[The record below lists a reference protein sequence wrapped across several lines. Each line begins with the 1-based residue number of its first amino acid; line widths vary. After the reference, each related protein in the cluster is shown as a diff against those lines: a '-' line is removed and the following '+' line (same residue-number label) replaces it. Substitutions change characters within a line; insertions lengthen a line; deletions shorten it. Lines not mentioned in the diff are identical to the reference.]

1 MTGGPND
8 RLVGPGKFRLD
19 SFKLTRR
26 RQESK
31 FRGLGA
37 AGRLFMGLGP
47 LNDLKPPPQDR
58 RPAADGIRCQSPP
71 CKPDL
76 LSAPGPLKGCPE
88 NALKASPGRSWRR
101 VPTLGPACGGFS
113 LTRGGW
119 HQVPIA
125 VGASPTVQCGVAPRR
140 SCWHLVPTSGGSV

>member
-1 MTGGPND
+1 MTGCPND

-47 LNDLKPPPQDR
+47 LNDLNR
-58 RPAADGIRCQSPP
+58 RP
-71 CKPDL
+71 KT
-76 LSAPGPLKGCPE
+76 
-88 NALKASPGRSWRR
+88 ASPQRMVSGANLPLVSR
-101 VPTLGPACGGFS
+101 TS
-113 LTRGGW
+113 LA
-119 HQVPIA
+119 HQDP
-125 VGASPTVQCGVAPRR
+125 
-140 SCWHLVPTSGGSV
+140 